1 MSGWVGFAGTARYVQ
16 IISSDPG
23 GLREAGCGMDA
34 ALKYEVD
41 RDVGCSRRDR
51 ESMDF
56 TSRLTEK
63 LEELIKKKAREKPP
77 EPQPQMS
84 GPRLFYTEEV
94 IDHFTNPRNVGE
106 MSEEEADGYALIGDP
121 SCGDQMKL
129 WIKVEEGRIA
139 DIKFKSYGCPG
150 AIATSSM
157 ATHLAHGKSLKEA
170 LDLNDDIVVEA
181 LGGIPENKKHCSL
194 LGINALHAA
203 VEDFSQKW
211 QAKNASTETSAEI
224 Q

>member
-1 MSGWVGFAGTARYVQ
+1 MRGPQQERQ
-16 IISSDPG
+16 
-23 GLREAGCGMDA
+23 RE
-34 ALKYEVD
+34 
-41 RDVGCSRRDR
+41 
-51 ESMDF
+51 MDF
-56 TSRLTEK
+56 TSKLTAK
-63 LEELIKKKAREKPP
+63 LEELIKKEARKKEPP
-77 EPQPQMS
+77 EPQSQMS

-106 MSEEEADGYALIGDP
+106 MSREEADGYALIGDP

-170 LDLNDDIVVEA
+170 LDLNDDVVVEA

-203 VEDFSQKW
+203 VENFRQKSE
-211 QAKNASTETSAEI
+211 AESSSTEESTEI